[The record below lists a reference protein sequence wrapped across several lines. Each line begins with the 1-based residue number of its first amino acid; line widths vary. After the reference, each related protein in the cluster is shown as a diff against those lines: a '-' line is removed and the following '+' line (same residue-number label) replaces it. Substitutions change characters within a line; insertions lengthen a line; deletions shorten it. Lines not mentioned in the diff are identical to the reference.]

1 MFDGRAA
8 RLVEVSRDHLINE
21 PKLQIRSTT
30 YVSRVGFVSSLQTI
44 LLCLSEMEKITL
56 NFMSHRKNQ
65 PPQMKKALLFIRNP
79 FCRFYDR
86 VYDGSR
92 CTKKKYQRFLIYHLY
107 DHRGG
112 RVFIWAKMT
121 GIELAEKEEA
131 IASKIPTPSVLLISL
146 RSNWVRDVLL
156 RTESLITCSK
166 AL

>member
-1 MFDGRAA
+1 VFNGRAA
-8 RLVEVSRDHLINE
+8 RLVEVSRDNLINE

-44 LLCLSEMEKITL
+44 LLCLSEMEKNTL

-92 CTKKKYQRFLIYHLY
+92 CTKKKKQPTISYLSFVRSPRRARLHLGKN
-107 DHRGG
+107 DRNRVSRKRGG
-112 RVFIWAKMT
+112 DRLKNPHPFGPV
-121 GIELAEKEEA
+121 
-131 IASKIPTPSVLLISL
+131 
-146 RSNWVRDVLL
+146 N
-156 RTESLITCSK
+156 
-166 AL
+166 